1 MIAHLSGELAS
12 TGDRWVVIDIGGVGY
27 RVQVTEP
34 TMQDLVATEGRVM
47 VHTYMVVRDDDIQLY
62 GFSHPRERELFT
74 ILIGVTGIGPQTAM
88 NILSRISFED
98 FAIAILSDD
107 EKVLTR
113 IPGIGPKSAKRLILE
128 LKDKMK
134 KCAATLPGGRSR
146 VEACDA
152 VSALVSLGFS
162 EREAEEAVNA
172 VIADLPAP
180 TVAGPDPGLSH
191 PPAGATMT
199 KRITS
204 PATLPEEVD
213 DATIRPARFDEFV
226 GQPQVKE
233 TLAIAIAAAK
243 KRGESLDH
251 ILFSGPP
258 GLGKTT
264 LARIIAREM
273 GVAIRTTTGPVLDRP
288 GDLAAQ
294 LTALNRG
301 DVLFIDEIHRLNP
314 VVEEILYPAMEDSCI
329 DVMIGEGPGARS
341 VQLPLEEFTLVGATT
356 KVGLLGSPLRDRF
369 GFIFRLNLY
378 EVGDLAAIVQRS
390 AGIMQTPITPE
401 GALEIAKR
409 SRGTPRIANR
419 LLRRVRDFALVRG
432 DGSIDGE
439 TADLALTML
448 GIDRLGLD
456 DLDRRILSVI
466 AYDFGGGPVGVK
478 TIAISVGEEVR
489 TVEEVYEPYLI
500 QIGFIKRTPQGRETT
515 AAAEEHIRT
524 TPRE

>member
-1 MIAHLSGELAS
+1 
-12 TGDRWVVIDIGGVGY
+12 
-27 RVQVTEP
+27 
-34 TMQDLVATEGRVM
+34 
-47 VHTYMVVRDDDIQLY
+47 
-62 GFSHPRERELFT
+62 
-74 ILIGVTGIGPQTAM
+74 
-88 NILSRISFED
+88 
-98 FAIAILSDD
+98 
-107 EKVLTR
+107 
-113 IPGIGPKSAKRLILE
+113 
-128 LKDKMK
+128 
-134 KCAATLPGGRSR
+134 
-146 VEACDA
+146 
-152 VSALVSLGFS
+152 
-162 EREAEEAVNA
+162 
-172 VIADLPAP
+172 
-180 TVAGPDPGLSH
+180 
-191 PPAGATMT
+191 MT

-204 PATLPEEVD
+204 PAALPEEVD

-448 GIDRLGLD
+448 GIDQLGLD

>member
-1 MIAHLSGELAS
+1 MKERIA
-12 TGDRWVVIDIGGVGY
+12 
-27 RVQVTEP
+27 
-34 TMQDLVATEGRVM
+34 
-47 VHTYMVVRDDDIQLY
+47 
-62 GFSHPRERELFT
+62 
-74 ILIGVTGIGPQTAM
+74 
-88 NILSRISFED
+88 
-98 FAIAILSDD
+98 
-107 EKVLTR
+107 
-113 IPGIGPKSAKRLILE
+113 
-128 LKDKMK
+128 
-134 KCAATLPGGRSR
+134 
-146 VEACDA
+146 
-152 VSALVSLGFS
+152 
-162 EREAEEAVNA
+162 
-172 VIADLPAP
+172 
-180 TVAGPDPGLSH
+180 
-191 PPAGATMT
+191 
-199 KRITS
+199 S
-204 PATLPEEVD
+204 PAALPEEVD

-243 KRGESLDH
+243 KRGEPLDH

-273 GVAIRTTTGPVLDRP
+273 GVAIRTTAGPVLDRP

-294 LTALNRG
+294 LTALSR
-301 DVLFIDEIHRLNP
+301 DDILFIDEIHRLNP

-378 EVGDLAAIVQRS
+378 EARDLAKIVQRS

-401 GALEIAKR
+401 GAFEIAKR

-432 DGSIDGE
+432 DGSIDVE

-456 DLDRRILSVI
+456 ELDRRILSVI
-466 AYDFGGGPVGVK
+466 AHDFGGGPVGVR

-515 AAAEEHIRT
+515 GAALRHLGSGLR
-524 TPRE
+524 